1 MKKNFDSFLFTLFFI
16 TYILLVIIAFYKNN
30 NNYDVNN
37 DGKVNAQ
44 DYTEIKNY
52 IMNKEN

>member
-1 MKKNFDSFLFTLFFI
+1 MKKYLDNILITIFVI
-16 TYILLVIIAFYKNN
+16 TYILLVIYVIKDN
-30 NNYDVNN
+30 NNYDVNR

-52 IMNKEN
+52 IMNRED